1 MLSSFMGHDL
11 LVHHNYYG
19 LPQDSLEMA
28 TVSKRLL
35 AIKVGKVEEYKGKSL
50 DEINLDI
57 GIMFFFSFMFSDCS

>member
-11 LVHHNYYG
+11 LVHRNYYG